1 MILGAHVQALV
12 SVASRF
18 LTDIPDVDE
27 AMRSN
32 IAHHMAYAHQ
42 SVTDA
47 SQRYKAS
54 RFAEEASPN
63 FFLVLA

>member
-1 MILGAHVQALV
+1 MGMQALV

-27 AMRSN
+27 ATRNN
-32 IAHHMAYAHQ
+32 IANHMAFAHQ

-47 SQRYKAS
+47 SLR
-54 RFAEEASPN
+54 
-63 FFLVLA
+63 